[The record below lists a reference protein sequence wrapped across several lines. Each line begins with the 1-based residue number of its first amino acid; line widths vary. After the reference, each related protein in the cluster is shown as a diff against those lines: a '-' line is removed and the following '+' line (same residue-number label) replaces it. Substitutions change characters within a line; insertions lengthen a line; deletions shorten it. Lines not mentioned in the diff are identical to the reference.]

1 VSDFLQALWNVISS
15 DSLYESTVRFS
26 ALLAFAAIGE
36 WVAERT
42 GTLNISVEAMLLCG
56 AFGSA
61 LGSYLSHNVWIAVLC
76 GVVGGLVVALVQA
89 NMSHR
94 LAANQFIVGLT
105 LNVLAVGLTA
115 YLNAQIRPQV
125 ERAGVVKIPLLSS
138 IPLIGSALFDQSW
151 VLYLVYPLIPLA
163 WWLVY
168 RTRWGLEARSVGENP
183 QSADVSGIHVN
194 KRRRQGI
201 YFVGITSGLGGA
213 YLTLGL
219 VGSFGADGV
228 SGRGFLALAAVIFG
242 GWTLKGTIAGV
253 LVFGA
258 FDALHYVLQSLGYD
272 INTQLLVSLPYVMAL
287 ATMLLFATRTRKP
300 NALAMPFVRGL
311 T

>member
-1 VSDFLQALWNVISS
+1 
-15 DSLYESTVRFS
+15 
-26 ALLAFAAIGE
+26 
-36 WVAERT
+36 
-42 GTLNISVEAMLLCG
+42 MLLCG

-61 LGSYLSHNVWIAVLC
+61 LGSYLSQNVWIALLC
-76 GVVGGLVVALVQA
+76 GVIGGLVIAFVQA

-115 YLNAQIRPQV
+115 HLNAQIRPKV
-125 ERAGVVKIPLLSS
+125 ERAGVVKIPLLSR
-138 IPLIGSALFDQSW
+138 IPLVGTALFDQAW

-201 YFVGITSGLGGA
+201 YFVGFTSGLGGA
-213 YLTLGL
+213 YLTLA
-219 VGSFGADGV
+219 VGSFRADGV
-228 SGRGFLALAAVIFG
+228 SGAAS
-242 GWTLKGTIAGV
+242 WCW
-253 LVFGA
+253 
-258 FDALHYVLQSLGYD
+258 
-272 INTQLLVSLPYVMAL
+272 
-287 ATMLLFATRTRKP
+287 RR
-300 NALAMPFVRGL
+300 
-311 T
+311 